1 MARPYSAA
9 GDDRD
14 YEDKI
19 IEGLKKNASSVP
31 QAPDKQPAQPTR
43 KQGEQR
49 VSRWAE
55 LDTAQCKV
63 KPPAELS
70 EDTDDDGTMA
80 AGIAMALIDGRD
92 FVQYVEISAETNETL
107 WMRGDTRTWV
117 QTSAIDIGVEVLGV
131 RFHRGFLRYAY
142 AAIFFFLLSFVTLYI
157 GSSSDFITNAV
168 WISSIALFA
177 VCCNKAVKNA
187 STSHWENSGWVKI
200 SQPQWRQLV
209 RNAARS
215 YEDKGSTPADIR
227 RQLDENLRQT
237 RDY

>member
-19 IEGLKKNASSVP
+19 IEGLKKKQASQTP
-31 QAPDKQPAQPTR
+31 NKQVVQPIH

-63 KPPAELS
+63 TPPAELS

-80 AGIAMALIDGRD
+80 AGIAIALIDGRD

-117 QTSAIDIGVEVLGV
+117 QASAMDIGVEVLGI

-142 AAIFFFLLSFVTLYI
+142 AAIFFFLLSFVTLYM
-157 GSSSDFITNAV
+157 GSSSNFITNAV

-187 STSHWENSGWVKI
+187 STSHWDNSGWVKI
-200 SQPQWRQLV
+200 SQQQWREFV

>member
-1 MARPYSAA
+1 MAGSYSAA
-9 GDDRD
+9 GDDRN

-19 IEGLKKNASSVP
+19 IEGLKKKASNTP
-31 QAPDKQPAQPTR
+31 QAPDKQPAQSAH

-55 LDTAQCKV
+55 LDTAQCRV
-63 KPPAELS
+63 TPPAELS

-117 QTSAIDIGVEVLGV
+117 QVSAMDIGVEMFGI

-142 AAIFFFLLSFVTLYI
+142 AAIFFFLLSFVTLYM
-157 GSSSDFITNAV
+157 GSSSNFITNAV

-177 VCCNKAVKNA
+177 LCCNKAVKNA
-187 STSHWENSGWVKI
+187 STNHWDNSGWVKI
-200 SQPQWRQLV
+200 SQSQWRELV

>member
-19 IEGLKKNASSVP
+19 IEGLKKKQASQTP
-31 QAPDKQPAQPTR
+31 NKQAVQPIH

-55 LDTAQCKV
+55 LDTAQCRV
-63 KPPAELS
+63 TPPAELS

-117 QTSAIDIGVEVLGV
+117 QTSAMDIGVEMFGI
-131 RFHRGFLRYAY
+131 RFHRGFLGYTY
-142 AAIFFFLLSFVTLYI
+142 AAIFFFLLAFIILYI
-157 GSSSDFITNAV
+157 GDSSNFFTNAC
-168 WISSIALFA
+168 WIGSIVIFTL
-177 VCCNKAVKNA
+177 CCNKAVKQ
-187 STSHWENSGWVKI
+187 STGDQWTDSGWVKI
-200 SQPQWRQLV
+200 SQSKWRSLV
-209 RNAARS
+209 REAAHS
-215 YEDKGSTPADIR
+215 YENDGSSPAEIR
-227 RQLDENLRQT
+227 AQLDEGLRQI